1 MISQEGN
8 IMRTYRLEK
17 EHNKELVE
25 NSKGILI
32 CLNKIL
38 GKRMNY
44 QIKISIMLNKIDL
57 KLNNNLVITQA
68 KESKIIQI
76 SIIIQLKV
84 NNHNRLNNN
93 QLMHFVIQITRK
105 VQT

>member
-1 MISQEGN
+1 MILQEGN

-44 QIKISIMLNKIDL
+44 
-57 KLNNNLVITQA
+57 
-68 KESKIIQI
+68 
-76 SIIIQLKV
+76 
-84 NNHNRLNNN
+84 
-93 QLMHFVIQITRK
+93 
-105 VQT
+105 